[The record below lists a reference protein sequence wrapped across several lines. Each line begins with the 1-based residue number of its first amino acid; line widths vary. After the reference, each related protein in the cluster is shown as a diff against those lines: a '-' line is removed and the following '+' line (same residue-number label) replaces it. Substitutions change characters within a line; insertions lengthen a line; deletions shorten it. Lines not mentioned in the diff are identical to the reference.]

1 MVKTIQNSS
10 KTDHRIKERKTRTG
24 GRERNPRNL
33 CDLDPWRST
42 CCLSGSV
49 HEVFPKAYVRGLTQ
63 FVTPVTQQGL
73 VAEGVSVIANFIY
86 CLVHTE
92 WVCRSWGGLMESVP
106 LHLALAPRL
115 CLPLLLSGPE
125 PHSFVSNMTEF
136 SPVPHSLSMIVCP
149 KITVL

>member
-73 VAEGVSVIANFIY
+73 VAEGVSVIDNFIY

-92 WVCRSWGGLMESVP
+92 WVCRSWGASWKVCLCT
-106 LHLALAPRL
+106 LHLPPVSVCLCFSVVLSHTAL
-115 CLPLLLSGPE
+115 
-125 PHSFVSNMTEF
+125 
-136 SPVPHSLSMIVCP
+136 
-149 KITVL
+149 